1 MDTRIPVVR
10 ILNFICYLAPLL
22 WRGIRDK
29 NITKYVSIIRISPF
43 WHLSRD
49 GSNKPNNFYSKLH
62 QIYLLNKIVLVT
74 ASVTIKNEIHFNIL
88 FEVIA
93 LTIKFQVHFINHLK
107 NIPFTRN
114 RCIAKTS
121 IHENSHL
128 LQKHEKT
135 FSWIGKTIDKN
146 KLVIK
151 SYKA

>member
-10 ILNFICYLAPLL
+10 ILNFICYLAPLI
-22 WRGIRDK
+22 WRGIHDK
-29 NITKYVSIIRISPF
+29 NVTKYVSIIRILPF

-49 GSNKPNNFYSKLH
+49 GSNKPNNFYYKLH
-62 QIYLLNKIVLVT
+62 QIYLLNKIVLVS
-74 ASVTIKNEIHFNIL
+74 ASWTIKNEIHFNIL

-93 LTIKFQVHFINHLK
+93 LAIKFQVHFINHLE

-135 FSWIGKTIDKN
+135 FSWIRKIIDKN

-151 SYKA
+151 SYKV

>member
-22 WRGIRDK
+22 WRGIHDK
-29 NITKYVSIIRISPF
+29 NITKYVCIIRISSF

-151 SYKA
+151 SYKT

>member
-1 MDTRIPVVR
+1 MDTRILVVR

-22 WRGIRDK
+22 WRGIHDK
-29 NITKYVSIIRISPF
+29 NVTKYVSIIRISPF
-43 WHLSRD
+43 GHLSRD
-49 GSNKPNNFYSKLH
+49 GSNKPNNFYYKLH
-62 QIYLLNKIVLVT
+62 QIYLLNKILLVST
-74 ASVTIKNEIHFNIL
+74 SLTIKNEIHFNIL

-93 LTIKFQVHFINHLK
+93 LAIKFQVHFINHFE

-135 FSWIGKTIDKN
+135 FSWIRKTIDKN

-151 SYKA
+151 SDKV